1 MFEIMSLR
9 RSGEQPEPSTSSLF
23 FPRYLLP
30 SLRIP
35 FRRRT
40 SDPSSPTSP
49 ASTVPSL
56 STSPASPTSSVT
68 PNLPTPGRRLS
79 RAHPTTLRCRACST
93 DLALHSQIISKC
105 FHGRHGRAYLLAP
118 PPSSDPLPTPRR
130 GSLPPLSHNKDN
142 NNENSPETELVNI
155 RVGRSEDRNLVTGP
169 HVVADISC
177 VGCGVVVGWKYIDAR
192 DPGQQ
197 YKVGKFILETRRVV
211 GFHSWEDIDV
221 PVMTDALDRAGEGK
235 GREEEAEGV
244 VVFDSDDEDE
254 CDDIFAGVWDARV
267 VEKRRQSKVENH
279 EDGW

>member
-9 RSGEQPEPSTSSLF
+9 RTGEPTESPTSTLF

-40 SDPSSPTSP
+40 SDPTSPTSP

-56 STSPASPTSSVT
+56 STSPASPTPSVS
-68 PNLPTPGRRLS
+68 PNPLTPGRRLS

-93 DLALHSQIISKC
+93 DLAYHPQIISKC

-118 PPSSDPLPTPRR
+118 PPFSPPLLTPRR
-130 GSLPPLSHNKDN
+130 GPLPPLRINNNN
-142 NNENSPETELVNI
+142 NNESTPETELVNI
-155 RVGRSEDRNLVTGP
+155 RVGRSEDRNLATGP

-177 VGCGVVVGWKYIDAR
+177 VGCSVVVGWKYIDAR

-221 PVMTDALDRAGEGK
+221 PVMADALDRAGEGK
-235 GREEEAEGV
+235 GEGEEGEGV

-254 CDDIFAGVWDARV
+254 CDDIFAGVWNARV
-267 VEKRRQSKVENH
+267 AERRRQSRVDDQ

>member
-9 RSGEQPEPSTSSLF
+9 RTSEPTEPSASTPF

-40 SDPSSPTSP
+40 SDPPSPTPP
-49 ASTVPSL
+49 ASAVPSL
-56 STSPASPTSSVT
+56 STSPASSTSSVS
-68 PNLPTPGRRLS
+68 PNPSTPGRRLS
-79 RAHPTTLRCRACST
+79 RAHPTTLRCRACSA
-93 DLALHSQIISKC
+93 DLAFHSQIISKC

-118 PPSSDPLPTPRR
+118 PPSSPQLPTPRR
-130 GSLPPLSHNKDN
+130 GSLPPLSSN
-142 NNENSPETELVNI
+142 NSEGNSPETELINI

-177 VGCGVVVGWKYIDAR
+177 VHCNIVVGWKYIDAR

-221 PVMTDALDRAGEGK
+221 PVMAEVPDKANEGK
-235 GREEEAEGV
+235 GEGEEGEGA

-254 CDDIFAGVWDARV
+254 CDDIFAGVWNARV
-267 VEKRRQSKVENH
+267 VEKRRQSRVENR
-279 EDGW
+279 EDRW